1 MKNKLLEEEIIGIM
15 IFNKEAIPKIFRVLS
30 IADFKNYQMEAE
42 TVLEA
47 WQQERP
53 IEQELLAKGF
63 RVSSFVKDFVTH
75 NPEAACKSL
84 KLFNT
89 ADNLRTLFTEAKERV
104 PEKDIE
110 GFAAEVQQKI
120 IQTIS
125 GSKLENAEIEII
137 AKEFQEYQE
146 VFKEKYRNGGKL
158 LGLETGFDK
167 LDEVIDGLRPG
178 HLWVIGGYTNLGKT
192 YASLNI
198 LVNLILKGHRGVFYS
213 LEMSRVDILGR
224 ILGIMT
230 EQNGNSIAKGFGDQ
244 AKVAKSL
251 ALVEKTKLSIYS
263 TKSEMNQILLSM
275 YEESLKDKPAVFII
289 DFLQLITLK
298 NSRSEYETIT
308 QVILE
313 LQTTAKRLNIPIIV
327 LSQVSNESAKNGDQT
342 VMGFKGS
349 GAIAAAAD
357 LAIELVSG
365 EDNVGELRRKMKEDE
380 PVNIKWHVKKNRHGR
395 VGTLDMT
402 FIGKHGIFK
411 EYEF

>member
-1 MKNKLLEEEIIGIM
+1 MKTKLLEEEIIGLM
-15 IFNKEAIPKIFRVLS
+15 ITDKNSIPKVFRTLS
-30 IADFKNYQMEAE
+30 VGDFKNYPQHAEAIM
-42 TVLEA
+42 LA
-47 WQQERP
+47 WQEERP
-53 IEQELLAKGF
+53 VERELISKGLK
-63 RVSSFVKDFVTH
+63 VSTFIQDFLTP
-75 NPEAACKSL
+75 NIDTACRNL
-84 KLFNT
+84 KKLNT
-89 ADNLRTLFTEAKERV
+89 SENLRNLFSNAKDNV
-104 PEKDIE
+104 PDSQIE
-110 GFAAEVQQKI
+110 EFAADIQQKI
-120 IQTIS
+120 VQTIS
-125 GSKLENAEIEII
+125 GTKIENAEIEAI

-146 VFKEKYRNGGKL
+146 VFKEKYKNGGKL
-158 LGLETGFDK
+158 LGLETGFPK

-198 LVNLILKGHRGVFYS
+198 LVHLIHQGYRGVFYS

-230 EQNGNSIAKGFGDQ
+230 EQNGSSIAKGFGDQ
-244 AKVAKSL
+244 EKVAKNL

-313 LQTTAKRLNIPIIV
+313 LQNTAKRLNTPIIV

-365 EDNVGELRRKMKEDE
+365 EESVNELRRKMKEDE

-411 EYEF
+411 EYDF